1 MNNATKA
8 KDDAALASAFADVK
22 KFVTNFREAAEKLSA
37 K

>member
-22 KFVTNFREAAEKLSA
+22 TFVANFRGVAEKLSA